1 MEMLSANSRGAA
13 GPRRELNGNSQK
25 ERNTALRSKRLASL
39 ACAGLFAGCVF
50 AISAAAASAATLN
63 GAGSTL
69 VAPIE
74 AEWAAS
80 WDNATGNTV
89 NYAAVG
95 SGSGYSDI
103 AKGLVDFGA
112 SDAPLS
118 VYSSPPCANCVQ
130 IPWALTAT
138 GVSYHINGLR
148 LPRHTNLHLTGSVLA
163 KIYLGQ
169 ITNWNSPQIKAL
181 NKGATIPS
189 TPITTFV
196 RSDASGDTYAFTR
209 YLSDVSGAFNSQV
222 GSSTTVSFPKG
233 VGERGNSGM
242 ATALAGANGGIAYIA
257 VSYLIAQHLP
267 AVGVK
272 NAGGRYVVPN
282 LSAIEAAASVV
293 HHVPAGNQLTIV
305 NPPKR
310 AKSAYPISTFT
321 YAIVPTTA
329 SQGSLLRSFI
339 DYALGGGQS
348 FGPSL
353 DFAPLPKVVHAADL
367 GTANG
372 VN

>member
-1 MEMLSANSRGAA
+1 
-13 GPRRELNGNSQK
+13 
-25 ERNTALRSKRLASL
+25 LRSKRLASL
-39 ACAGLFAGCVF
+39 TCAGLFAGLVL
-50 AISAAAASAATLN
+50 ALSAAAASASTLV

-74 AEWAAS
+74 AEWATAWGNS
-80 WDNATGNTV
+80 TGNTV
-89 NYAAVG
+89 TFAAVG
-95 SGSGYSDI
+95 SGSGESDI

-118 VYSSPPCANCVQ
+118 VYSGVPGNLVQ

-138 GVSYHINGLR
+138 GVSYHISGLR
-148 LPRHTNLHLTGSVLA
+148 LPRHTNLHLTGAVLA

-181 NKGATIPS
+181 NKGASIPS
-189 TPITTFV
+189 TPITPLW
-196 RSDASGDTYAFTR
+196 RSDSSGDTYAFTR
-209 YLSDVSGAFNSQV
+209 YLSDVSGAFSGKV
-222 GSSTTVSFPKG
+222 GSSTTVSFPVG
-233 VGERGNSGM
+233 VGAKGNSGM
-242 ATALAGANGGIAYIA
+242 ATALAGTNGGIAYIA
-257 VSYLIAQHLP
+257 VSYLIANSLP
-267 AVGVK
+267 AVGIK

-293 HHVPAGNQLTIV
+293 KHVPNGNQLTIV
-305 NPPKR
+305 DPPKR

-321 YAIVPTTA
+321 YAIVPTNA
-329 SQGSLLRSFI
+329 SQGSLLKSFI
-339 DYALGGGQS
+339 GYALGGGQH

-353 DFAPLPKVVHAADL
+353 DFAPLPKIVHAADE
-367 GTANG
+367 GTLNG

>member
-1 MEMLSANSRGAA
+1 
-13 GPRRELNGNSQK
+13 
-25 ERNTALRSKRLASL
+25 LRSKRLASL
-39 ACAGLFAGCVF
+39 TCAGLFAGLVL
-50 AISAAAASAATLN
+50 ALSAAAASASTLV

-74 AEWAAS
+74 AEWATAWGNS
-80 WDNATGNTV
+80 TGNTV
-89 NYAAVG
+89 TFAAVG
-95 SGSGYSDI
+95 SGSGESDI

-118 VYSSPPCANCVQ
+118 VYSGVPGNLVQ

-138 GVSYHINGLR
+138 GVSYHISGLR
-148 LPRHTNLHLTGSVLA
+148 LPRHTNLHLTGAVLA

-181 NKGATIPS
+181 NKGASIPS
-189 TPITTFV
+189 TPITPLW
-196 RSDASGDTYAFTR
+196 RSDSSGDTYAFTR
-209 YLSDVSGAFNSQV
+209 YLSDVSGAFSGKV
-222 GSSTTVSFPKG
+222 GSSTTVSFPVG
-233 VGERGNSGM
+233 VGAKGNSGM
-242 ATALAGANGGIAYIA
+242 ATALAGTNGGIAYIA
-257 VSYLIAQHLP
+257 VSYLIANNLP
-267 AVGVK
+267 AVGIK
-272 NAGGRYVVPN
+272 NAAGRYVVPN

-293 HHVPAGNQLTIV
+293 KHVPNGNQLTIV

-321 YAIVPTTA
+321 YAIVPTNA
-329 SQGSLLRSFI
+329 SQGSLLKSFI
-339 DYALGGGQS
+339 GYALGGGQH

-353 DFAPLPKVVHAADL
+353 DFAPLPKIVHAADE
-367 GTANG
+367 GTLNG

>member
-1 MEMLSANSRGAA
+1 M
-13 GPRRELNGNSQK
+13 
-25 ERNTALRSKRLASL
+25 RSKRLASL
-39 ACAGLFAGCVF
+39 TCAGLFAGLVL
-50 AISAAAASAATLN
+50 ALSAAAASASTLV

-74 AEWAAS
+74 AEWATAWGNS
-80 WDNATGNTV
+80 TGNTV
-89 NYAAVG
+89 TFAAVG
-95 SGSGYSDI
+95 SGSGESDI

-118 VYSSPPCANCVQ
+118 VYSGVPGNLVQ

-138 GVSYHINGLR
+138 GVSYHISGLR

-181 NKGATIPS
+181 NKGASIPS
-189 TPITTFV
+189 TPITPLW
-196 RSDASGDTYAFTR
+196 RSDSSGDTYAFTR
-209 YLSDVSGAFNSQV
+209 YLSDVSGAFSGKV
-222 GSSTTVSFPKG
+222 GSSTTVSFPVG
-233 VGERGNSGM
+233 VGAKGNSGM

-257 VSYLIAQHLP
+257 VSYLIANNLP
-267 AVGVK
+267 AVGIK

-282 LSAIEAAASVV
+282 LSAIEAAAAVV
-293 HHVPAGNQLTIV
+293 KHVPNGNQLTIV
-305 NPPKR
+305 NPPKK

-321 YAIVPTTA
+321 YAIVPTNA
-329 SQGSLLRSFI
+329 SQGSLLKSFI
-339 DYALGGGQS
+339 GYALGGGQH

-353 DFAPLPKVVHAADL
+353 DFAPLPKIVHAADE
-367 GTANG
+367 GTLNG